1 MAIEAIAVEV
11 GLQILKKV
19 VAAWSSASEGGGD
32 LIKFTAP
39 SRVEPICLID
49 SDVVH
54 HEALPDVMQSLQSIF
69 SGYYL
74 QAMAISTTIGK
85 IDVVKQLDKL
95 NPNRNLNGHMKDAIG
110 ASANWVMSAESYKHS
125 LPKPGKMRLS
135 TEAYGANGKDDIIVT
150 LGEEKDDKSNT
161 NPLGK
166 DGKDTLV
173 TVKELTNLSVGKLLN
188 VEITDGSHKATI
200 PIAIRLMAT
209 SIPTSSVV
217 HILSLGNKD
226 VTAKERYH
234 GWRSGRL
241 EFWRDIVMCQDLID
255 AHKKNLL
262 ADKTGVY
269 NEILKRR
276 SNNNLSTL
284 VSGNP
289 SIATASNLLVCSKET
304 IRTLEGEIGRELKDF
319 KTREKIFAE
328 SYLMIIAVIDK
339 DWDRVTFYHR
349 GINLPTEVSLRD
361 LRVSNKSTGPD
372 VGEILK
378 AYQLGSSPSL

>member
-1 MAIEAIAVEV
+1 MSTVADI
-11 GLQILKKV
+11 GLSVLKKV

-39 SRVEPICLID
+39 SRVEPICLVD

-85 IDVVKQLDKL
+85 IDVIKQLDRL
-95 NPNRNLNGHMKDAIG
+95 NPNRNLAGNLQDAAN
-110 ASANWVMSAESYKHS
+110 ASSNWVMSAESYKHG

-150 LGEEKDDKSNT
+150 LE
-161 NPLGK
+161 GK
-166 DGKDTLV
+166 DKEGKSSSELADKDTLV

-289 SIATASNLLVCSKET
+289 SVATASNLLVCSKET
-304 IRTLEGEIGRELKDF
+304 VRTLEGEIGRELKDF

-349 GINLPTEVSLRD
+349 GISLPTEVSLRD
-361 LRVSNKSTGPD
+361 LRVSNKGSGPD
-372 VGEILK
+372 VSEILK

>member
-1 MAIEAIAVEV
+1 MSIELVAAEIGLAVM
-11 GLQILKKV
+11 KKV
-19 VAAWSSASEGGGD
+19 VAAWSAAKDSTD

-49 SDVVH
+49 SDVIH

-74 QAMAISTTIGK
+74 QAMALSTTVGK
-85 IDVVKQLDKL
+85 IDVIKQLDKL
-95 NPNRNLNGHMKDAIG
+95 NPQRN
-110 ASANWVMSAESYKHS
+110 ASANVGGVADGALNWVMSAESYKHG
-125 LPKPGKMRLS
+125 LPKPGKNKLAM
-135 TEAYGANGKDDIIVT
+135 EASGGQRKDDIIVT
-150 LGEEKDDKSNT
+150 LTNDKEAKSST
-161 NPLGK
+161 HVG
-166 DGKDTLV
+166 DKDTLV
-173 TVKELTNLSVGKLLN
+173 TIKELSNLSVGKLLN

-226 VTAKERYH
+226 VTFSERYH

-276 SNNNLSTL
+276 KNNGISAIA
-284 VSGNP
+284 SGTP
-289 SIATASNLLVCSKET
+289 SLATASNLLVCSKET
-304 IRTLEGEIGRELKDF
+304 IRTLEGEVGQEFKNF
-319 KTREKIFAE
+319 KTREKLFAE

-361 LRVSNKSTGPD
+361 LRVSNKSSGPD

>member
-1 MAIEAIAVEV
+1 MSTVADI
-11 GLQILKKV
+11 GLSVLKKV

-39 SRVEPICLID
+39 SRVEPICLVD

-85 IDVVKQLDKL
+85 IDVIKQLDRL
-95 NPNRNLNGHMKDAIG
+95 NPNRNLAGNLQDAAN
-110 ASANWVMSAESYKHS
+110 ASSNWVMSAESYKHG

-135 TEAYGANGKDDIIVT
+135 TEAYGGNGKDDIIVT
-150 LGEEKDDKSNT
+150 LE
-161 NPLGK
+161 GK
-166 DGKDTLV
+166 DKDGKSSSELADKDTLV

-289 SIATASNLLVCSKET
+289 SVATASNLLVCSKET

-349 GINLPTEVSLRD
+349 GISLPTEVSLRD
-361 LRVSNKSTGPD
+361 LRVSNKGSGPD
-372 VGEILK
+372 VSEILK

>member
-1 MAIEAIAVEV
+1 MSTVADI
-11 GLQILKKV
+11 GLSVLKKV

-39 SRVEPICLID
+39 SRVEPICLVD

-85 IDVVKQLDKL
+85 IDVIKQLDRL
-95 NPNRNLNGHMKDAIG
+95 NPNRNFAGNLQDAAN
-110 ASANWVMSAESYKHS
+110 ASSNWVMSAESYKHG

-135 TEAYGANGKDDIIVT
+135 TEAYGGNLKDDIIVT
-150 LGEEKDDKSNT
+150 LE
-161 NPLGK
+161 GK
-166 DGKDTLV
+166 DKDGKSSSELADKDTLV

-289 SIATASNLLVCSKET
+289 SVATASNLLVCSKET

-361 LRVSNKSTGPD
+361 LRVSNKGSGPD
-372 VGEILK
+372 VSEILK

>member
-1 MAIEAIAVEV
+1 MSTVADI
-11 GLQILKKV
+11 GLSVLKKV

-39 SRVEPICLID
+39 SRVEPICLVD

-85 IDVVKQLDKL
+85 IDVIKQLDRL
-95 NPNRNLNGHMKDAIG
+95 NPNRNFAGNLQDAAN
-110 ASANWVMSAESYKHS
+110 ASSNWVMSAESYKHG

-135 TEAYGANGKDDIIVT
+135 TEAYGGNLKDDIIVT
-150 LGEEKDDKSNT
+150 LE
-161 NPLGK
+161 GK
-166 DGKDTLV
+166 DKDGKSSSELADKDTLV

-289 SIATASNLLVCSKET
+289 SVATASNLLVCSKET

-349 GINLPTEVSLRD
+349 GISLPTEVSLRD
-361 LRVSNKSTGPD
+361 LRVSNKGSGPD
-372 VGEILK
+372 VSEILK